1 VRAWIRVSTVCL
13 PTVVEGEGAVSWL
26 GEASRFGF
34 MCGAIEGLEELGL
47 VLGVWVEV
55 GRLLVG
61 FVGRAERQGSVL
73 IIALFCSRACAIIW
87 LMGDVV
93 TDWRWLPRVGVGST
107 SWEL

>member
-1 VRAWIRVSTVCL
+1 MRAWILVRTVCL

-26 GEASRFGF
+26 GEASRLGF
-34 MCGAIEGLEELGL
+34 MCGAIEGVEELDL

-61 FVGRAERQGSVL
+61 FVGRAERRRSVL
-73 IIALFCSRACAIIW
+73 IIALLCSRAYVVS

-93 TDWRWLPRVGVGST
+93 MGWR
-107 SWEL
+107 